1 MTATTKR
8 RPRIV
13 EWAAASRPC
22 AGEAVS
28 GDLHLAVEYRD
39 GALLAVVD
47 GLGHGVE
54 AAFAAKIAVAT
65 LERYA
70 TEPLIPLVRRCH
82 EMLQQTRGAAMCL
95 VSIVTPHPSMSW
107 LSVGNVD
114 AVLLHADAAVPCRRA
129 IVTQFPGVVG
139 YRIPRLTPQETFPLS
154 RGDTLV
160 LATDGVRQDFIETVN
175 AVEPPQRLAD
185 RIARSFGDG
194 TDDAL
199 VLVARFLGGE
209 S

>member
-1 MTATTKR
+1 MSATTKR
-8 RPRIV
+8 RSRLV

-22 AGEAVS
+22 AGEDVS
-28 GDLHLAVEYRD
+28 GDLHLALEYRD
-39 GALLAVVD
+39 SALLAVVD

-54 AAFAAKIAVAT
+54 AAFAAKVAVAT

-70 TEPLIPLVRRCH
+70 TEPLVPLVRRCH

-114 AVLLHADAAVPCRRA
+114 AVLLHADAGAPCRRA
-129 IVTQFPGVVG
+129 VVTQFPGVVG
-139 YRIPRLTPQETFPLS
+139 YRIPRLSPQETLPLS

-160 LATDGVRQDFIETVN
+160 LATDGVRQGFVEAVN
-175 AVEPPQRLAD
+175 TVEPPQKLAD
-185 RIARSFGDG
+185 RIAKAFGDG

-199 VLVARFLGGE
+199 VLVARFLGAE
-209 S
+209 A